1 MIRLPAGFGGEV
13 RVKRYLDYFQPSYGA
28 ALLGA
33 DGVGNSALTLLGNEP
48 NGMAIDFL
56 TNTYVVR
63 FSTSVETLLWD
74 EASGLAMD
82 FTNNTYAVRTI

>member
-1 MIRLPAGFGGEV
+1 MIRSPAGFGGEV
-13 RVKRYLDYFQPSYGA
+13 RIKRNLDYFQPSYGV

-33 DGVGNSALTLLGNEP
+33 DGIGNSALTLLGNEP

-56 TNTYVVR
+56 TNTYAIR

-82 FTNNTYAVRTI
+82 FTNNTYAVRTL